1 MVSKTIRIETMPA
14 TNRRL
19 AQWRVKWLIEHSTRI
34 NFCGVL
40 TVLCSEIRHYAKPQ
54 NVISHFKAT
63 ENERFDLKFCKFEK
77 YLRLINMFNT
87 IEIDRSNLTI
97 MGVKFSDLK
106 TLESTA
112 NALGSNMFEGY
123 KPTPKGI
130 EIIRDYVTG
139 KISLAELVA
148 FAKQKAYV

>member
-1 MVSKTIRIETMPA
+1 MLATVMHHSMTPACKRKKTRKFRKFVVE
-14 TNRRL
+14 L
-19 AQWRVKWLIEHSTRI
+19 K
-34 NFCGVL
+34 
-40 TVLCSEIRHYAKPQ
+40 SEY
-54 NVISHFKAT
+54 
-63 ENERFDLKFCKFEK
+63 
-77 YLRLINMFNT
+77 MFNT
-87 IEIDRSNLTI
+87 IEIDRSSLTI

-112 NALGSNMFEGY
+112 NAIGSNMFEGF

-139 KISLAELVA
+139 KISLTELVE